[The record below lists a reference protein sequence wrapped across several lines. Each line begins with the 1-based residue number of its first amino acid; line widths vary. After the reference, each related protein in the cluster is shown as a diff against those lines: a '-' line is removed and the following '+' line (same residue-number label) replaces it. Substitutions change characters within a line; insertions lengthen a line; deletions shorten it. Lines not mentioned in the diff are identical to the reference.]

1 MVAAVK
7 TFRKTEKRL
16 NLLKQKNVDWID
28 KIKEDTEDNYQAA
41 INDLDNI
48 RNSISNITNKAR
60 EKENVLSL
68 GKVTKT
74 KIKNGKNKK

>member
-1 MVAAVK
+1 MEEK
-7 TFRKTEKRL
+7 TIEEKIL
-16 NLLKQKNVDWID
+16 ELSEKSQKIVDWID

-48 RNSISNITNKAR
+48 RNSISNITNKDR

-74 KIKNGKNKK
+74 KIENGNNKK